1 MATELKTTNEEK
13 LNAGMKSI
21 LNDLEVACDKLK
33 LLDGND
39 ELYNE
44 LQDMAKSLSTEVENG
59 DYVKNI
65 LKLKE
70 SVKSEQLFYLNKTG
84 ISFDTLLENEYLETA
99 ANILLETGVY
109 DYSSTTLFLE
119 YMSMIEK
126 YEEQKKFIDD
136 VDERINQLKIVIEK
150 QNDTKRELS
159 NIHFSPAEFT
169 FEPIQINPI
178 KSVQPIENRKEI
190 VELLKKIDDI
200 EKKQAYIC
208 EKTATLKSEQKK
220 LYHGL
225 PPNMDQAL
233 MAVKIAEETMKSVS
247 KELVKKL
254 EK

>member
-1 MATELKTTNEEK
+1 MATEFKTTSEEK

-21 LNDLEVACDKLK
+21 LNDLEVACDELK
-33 LLDGND
+33 LLDDND
-39 ELYNE
+39 ELFNQ
-44 LQDMAKSLSTEVENG
+44 LQSIAKSLSTEVENG
-59 DYVKNI
+59 DYIKNI

-84 ISFDTLLENEYLETA
+84 ISFDTLLENAYLETA

-109 DYSSTTLFLE
+109 DYHSTNLFLE
-119 YMSMIEK
+119 YMSIAKKCEK
-126 YEEQKKFIDD
+126 QKKFIDD

-150 QNDTKRELS
+150 QKDAKHELS
-159 NIHFSPAEFT
+159 NIHFSPVELT
-169 FEPIQINPI
+169 YEPIQINSI
-178 KSVQPIENRKEI
+178 DSVQPIENCKEI

-200 EKKQAYIC
+200 EKKQADIC
-208 EKTATLKSEQKK
+208 AKSSALKSEQKK
-220 LYHGL
+220 MYHGL